1 MLDPFTDNAAI
12 LEDANLE
19 EGNRL
24 EIFIQVLQNI
34 SNSVDS
40 IPVSGKFSAFE
51 TFNGNVLY
59 RESALLL
66 ASFVVVKKLKDF

>member
-1 MLDPFTDNAAI
+1 MFNPFTDNAAI
-12 LEDANLE
+12 LKDANLE
-19 EGNRL
+19 EGNRP

-34 SNSVDS
+34 SYCVDP

-66 ASFVVVKKLKDF
+66 ASFVVVKKP